1 MRYYEQTKQTL
12 VLFSMNV
19 RSRRL
24 FTRDWLAHG
33 RFLLQAERAST
44 PPLQLQPVR
53 TPSPSKKTEL
63 NNAVRTRVLFF
74 KYVIALSDYSSH
86 DPEHRSTPPSD
97 HWHSYNRYKELKLFI
112 YSIIYLSIYLV
123 HSLQPELAKQHLFTE
138 IEITISFY
146 HRSIY
151 FIEIGVYVFNN

>member
-1 MRYYEQTKQTL
+1 MCVITNKRNKL
-12 VLFSMNV
+12 CFCFRWMCGLGDS
-19 RSRRL
+19 S
-24 FTRDWLAHG
+24 LAHG
-33 RFLLQAERAST
+33 RFFLQAERAST

-138 IEITISFY
+138 IEITISFIIDPFT
-146 HRSIY
+146 S
-151 FIEIGVYVFNN
+151 